1 MVSRYLT
8 RKFDASRANWL
19 RAGVLGANDGII
31 SVAGLLIGVAA
42 ASTSAQA
49 LLLAALAAWAAG
61 TVSMALG
68 EYVSVSAQRDS
79 ERAADIPH
87 GQQVNP
93 YMAAGSSA
101 LSFTAG
107 SILPLLAVGFST
119 VTGRV
124 PILVAAV
131 IVALLGTGTI
141 SSRLGDVPLVR
152 PTARIV
158 AGGVVAL
165 AVTYGIGRLAGVAGL

>member
-1 MVSRYLT
+1 MVSRYLV
-8 RKFDASRANWL
+8 RKFDVSKANWL

-42 ASTSAQA
+42 ASTSVQA
-49 LLLAALAAWAAG
+49 LLLAGLAAWAAG

-68 EYVSVSAQRDS
+68 EYVSVAAQRDS
-79 ERAADIPH
+79 ERAADIPNDA
-87 GQQVNP
+87 QVNP
-93 YMAAGSSA
+93 WQAAGSSA

-107 SILPLLAVGFST
+107 SVLPLLAIGFSS
-119 VTGRV
+119 VAARV
-124 PILVAAV
+124 PVLVAAV
-131 IVALLGTGTI
+131 VVALLGTGTI
-141 SSRLGDVPLVR
+141 SSRLGDVPPLR

-158 AGGVVAL
+158 AGGIVAL

>member
-8 RKFDASRANWL
+8 RKFDVSRANWL

-42 ASTSAQA
+42 ASASVKG
-49 LLLAALAAWAAG
+49 LILAGLAAWAAG

-68 EYVSVSAQRDS
+68 EYVSVAAQRDS
-79 ERAADIPH
+79 ERAADLPT
-87 GQQVNP
+87 GDQVNP
-93 YMAAGSSA
+93 WHAAASSA
-101 LSFTAG
+101 ASFTGG
-107 SILPLLAVGFST
+107 SILPMLAVAFSSIT
-119 VTGRV
+119 FRV

-131 IVALLGTGTI
+131 IVALIATGSV
-141 SSRLGDVPLVR
+141 SSRLGDVPPLR

-158 AGGVVAL
+158 AGGIAAL